1 MTGANQAQSDAWNG
15 SSGLRWQPEPMT
27 TAARIRAALAE
38 VLDPEYP
45 VSLVD
50 LGLIRGVAVDGNTA
64 TIEIAFCSLG
74 CPCIDL
80 IELDVV
86 ERLLQLE
93 GIDNVEVVESLDR
106 WTRRDVSRRGLVQL
120 RSAGVA

>member
-1 MTGANQAQSDAWNG
+1 MA
-15 SSGLRWQPEPMT
+15 
-27 TAARIRAALAE
+27 TAATVEGALAD

-45 VSLVD
+45 ISLVD
-50 LGLIRGVAVDGNTA
+50 LGLVRGVEVEGGTA
-64 TIEIAFCSLG
+64 RVTIAYCSLG

-80 IELDVV
+80 IERDVH

-93 GIDNVEVVESLDR
+93 GIERVEVVESFDH

-120 RSAGVA
+120 RRAGVA